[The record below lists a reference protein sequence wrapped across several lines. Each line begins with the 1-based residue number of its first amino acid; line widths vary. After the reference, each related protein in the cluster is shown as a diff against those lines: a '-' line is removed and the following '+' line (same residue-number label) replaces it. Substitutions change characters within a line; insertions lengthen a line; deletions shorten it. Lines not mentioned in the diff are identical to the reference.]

1 MKKNK
6 IEDIEDLKIFNKMN
20 KKDLLQNLKYLELHL
35 EIVNENLEILL

>member
-6 IEDIEDLKIFNKMN
+6 IEEIEVLKIFNKMN

-35 EIVNENLEILL
+35 EIVNENL

>member
-6 IEDIEDLKIFNKMN
+6 IEETEVLKILNKMN

-35 EIVNENLEILL
+35 EIVNENL